1 MANARARLGKARRSI
16 IQRKKQT
23 GVVTGALSALS
34 TVAAFGAGQVKKA
47 KTAWGE
53 YETGYEALGGEGFE
67 RPKIGKGYFKGPE
80 GEVSIGEGKLRR
92 TYDRGQIQKAGSFLS
107 SEAAGILDQPAR
119 DRYLQ
124 RTAPGRADPLTGE
137 LKSSLTQMT
146 GDTGTGFGKGGG
158 MGFKGLKTG
167 ESLIGKDLSSTNM
180 ISMDL
185 SKGKAY
191 GYGKDYKAPTGV
203 QHELTGKDF
212 QPFVAGGERGRDAS
226 GTVGIQAQQQEQLNL
241 MSQGRAPGVFRQT
254 REGGA
259 PVPQDNSLDAELQ
272 RQSDTASVADKRTSV
287 ISYGGGGTGIDP
299 NIQSTGNEFID
310 RQLGGYT
317 EPDSASIYPDTR
329 YGEYRKRLNESNRFR
344 GVQSYARGGDFIT
357 NGPQKI
363 IVGDNA
369 SGRERVT
376 VKPLPSKNGEA
387 KFGRYGD
394 DSMKIIDGQPAHIDS
409 SIEGDMSPEDIK
421 KYGSGTINPITGKKE
436 YFLPMVMAG
445 LAIGSSLYKGYQA
458 TQNKA
463 DVDAGIT
470 AAGDIRQEQL
480 GFAGE
485 QRAIAG
491 QTAELGLD
499 VTESQIAA
507 GGRESIMG
515 AKTAMGGVQDFTT
528 TATTKS
534 NLVTSGTIEQ
544 KSAIQGKSIIEGVKS
559 DMTKLFETRE
569 LAGRERDIQLTRA
582 DLSEEERKS
591 IIEDSYQGTLTGL
604 ESTQT
609 GFLEGMFS

>member
-1 MANARARLGKARRSI
+1 MANARARLGKARRGI

-146 GDTGTGFGKGGG
+146 CATGTGFGKGGG

-421 KYGSGTINPITGKKE
+421 KYGAGTINPITGKKE
-436 YFLPMVMAG
+436 YFLGAIATG

-458 TQNKA
+458 MQNKG
-463 DVDAGIT
+463 DVEAGKT
-470 AAGDIRQEQL
+470 AAYDIQQQQL
-480 GFAGE
+480 DFLGE
-485 QRAIAG
+485 QKGIAG
-491 QTAELGLD
+491 QTAELGFD
-499 VTESQIAA
+499 VTQSQLAA
-507 GGRESIMG
+507 GARTSTMG
-515 AKTAMGGVQDFTT
+515 AQTAMRGVQAGTT
-528 TATTKS
+528 GAIS
-534 NLVTSGTIEQ
+534 QSGLATSGTIEQ
-544 KSAIQGKSIIEGVKS
+544 KAQIEAGDVTAKLKS
-559 DMTKLFETRE
+559 DMTKIFETRE
-569 LAGRERDIQLTRA
+569 LAEREKDISLTQA
-582 DLSEEERKS
+582 DLSYRKGEVS
-591 IIEDSYQGTLTGL
+591 ADDVYQSTLTGL
-604 ESTQT
+604 ESAPTT
-609 GFLEGMFS
+609 FLEGVFS